1 MRITLLTMGIVAL
14 SATMNATA
22 EDAQSPVS
30 PAAQQPVWTV
40 AEDAALLEKG
50 RISSRKKALVRLGA
64 SADPAADAVLLA
76 QFNHYQ
82 ASELPPAIWLE
93 LFEAAAKRNNPELK
107 ALLAKREETL
117 AKSVDPLLRFQECLE
132 GGDGEKGREIF
143 TKKAEAGCIRCHS
156 IDGKGG
162 AIGPELTWLR
172 NSVQRTHVLE
182 SIVLPNSQT
191 ATGFPSAMLKM
202 KNGEEISGVVSSDG
216 ESETVITSVADGKK
230 RTVNTLDVASRT
242 PLPSPMP
249 PHFGAVLDK
258 RTLRDLVEFL
268 AVGD

>member
-1 MRITLLTMGIVAL
+1 MRIAVAAFGIA
-14 SATMNATA
+14 SAPSVMNSHA
-22 EDAQSPVS
+22 EDAPPPVN
-30 PAAQQPVWTV
+30 AAGQQPAWTV

-50 RISSRKKALVRLGA
+50 RISSRKKALLRLGA

-76 QFNHYQ
+76 QFKRYE

-93 LFEAAAKRNNPELK
+93 LFEAAAKRNHPELR

-117 AKSVDPLLRFQECLE
+117 AKSPDPQARFQECLE

-162 AIGPELTWLR
+162 VIGPELTWLR
-172 NSVQRTHVLE
+172 NSVQRTHILE
-182 SIVLPNSQT
+182 SILLPTSQT
-191 ATGFPSAMLKM
+191 ATGFQSAALKL
-202 KNGEEISGVVSSDG
+202 KNGEELSGVVSAESDT
-216 ESETVITSVADGKK
+216 EITITSVTDGKK
-230 RTVNTLDVASRT
+230 RKVNANDVASRT

-258 RTLRDLVEFL
+258 RAIRDLVEFL